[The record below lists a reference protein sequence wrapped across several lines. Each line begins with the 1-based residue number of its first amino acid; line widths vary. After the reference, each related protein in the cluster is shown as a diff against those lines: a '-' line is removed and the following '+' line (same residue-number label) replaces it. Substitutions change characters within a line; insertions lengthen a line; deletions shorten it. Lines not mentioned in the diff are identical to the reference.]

1 MRLQQLG
8 VVKAGAPA
16 KHIFEFL
23 GSTLTNFGYGLI
35 VKAEY
40 DDKGNY
46 AQNLAAIQD
55 WTAPHIRAALA
66 EFRQFLYE
74 TPLAYY
80 DLSRRNTVLAWREG
94 RWELVIIDG
103 IGVYRQK
110 FLYAHCLAK
119 KQKIPRWVWGKD
131 IMLKQKR

>member
-8 VVKAGAPA
+8 VVKAGVPT

-23 GSTLTNFGYGLI
+23 GLVLTNLGYGLV

-46 AQNLAAIQD
+46 AQTLKQIKD
-55 WTAPHIRAALA
+55 WSPPHIQAALA
-66 EFRQFLYE
+66 EFRRFLRQ
-74 TPLAYY
+74 TPLTYY
-80 DLSRRNTVLAWREG
+80 DLSRRNTVLAWRQG
-94 RWELVIIDG
+94 RWQLVIIDG

-110 FLYAHCLAK
+110 FFYAHCFAK
-119 KQKIPRWVWGKD
+119 KQKIPHWA
-131 IMLKQKR
+131 L